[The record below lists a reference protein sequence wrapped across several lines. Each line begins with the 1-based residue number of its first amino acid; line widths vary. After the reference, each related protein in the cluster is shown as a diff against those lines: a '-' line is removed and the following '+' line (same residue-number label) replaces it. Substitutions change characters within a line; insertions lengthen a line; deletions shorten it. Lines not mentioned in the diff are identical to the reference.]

1 MFTNTS
7 QCVNQKKEDKLALVC
22 SSRVFFFF
30 FLVEGKC
37 FQVIR
42 DKS

>member
-22 SSRVFFFF
+22 SSRVFF
-30 FLVEGKC
+30 LVEEKR
-37 FQVIR
+37 FQVLR